1 MFSSPSAPYRC
12 SLSLDPT
19 PSFSQ
24 TKIKVNKT
32 KQTKSNKKQK
42 CQTEQKKMKRFPPP
56 VPPPS
61 ENTEFA
67 LFGPM
72 MPGHLSPC
80 PEMCLLYLVTLHCRK
95 PSSLLQQLSTVI
107 AL

>member
-56 VPPPS
+56 VAPPPQKTRS
-61 ENTEFA
+61 
-67 LFGPM
+67 
-72 MPGHLSPC
+72 
-80 PEMCLLYLVTLHCRK
+80 LHC
-95 PSSLLQQLSTVI
+95 LGQ
-107 AL
+107 